1 MGDLSG
7 CSTSPCT
14 LFLSCKM
21 EMITIPLHSF
31 KTNGW
36 QMWVGFVTTHAFIHT
51 LISDMDV
58 LLEDDRAIKPFSTLV
73 FME

>member
-1 MGDLSG
+1 
-7 CSTSPCT
+7 
-14 LFLSCKM
+14 M
-21 EMITIPLHSF
+21 EMITVPLHSF